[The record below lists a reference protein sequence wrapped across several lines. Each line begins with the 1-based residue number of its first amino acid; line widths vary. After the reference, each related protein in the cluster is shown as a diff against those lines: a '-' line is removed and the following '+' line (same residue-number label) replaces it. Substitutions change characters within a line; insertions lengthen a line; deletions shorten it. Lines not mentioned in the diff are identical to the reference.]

1 MSGRRVERL
10 SEQIREEVSLIIDG
24 EMDDPRIGLATVTE
38 VRVTPDLSF
47 AKIFVSVG
55 GSDEEAKESI
65 EALKHAAS
73 FIRHQ
78 LGLVLR
84 MRRVPELHF
93 VHDNTDRTAARIE
106 QILKEEEE
114 KMRTREVEEE
124 SS

>member
-24 EMDDPRIGLATVTE
+24 ELDDPRIGLATVTE

-47 AKIFVSVG
+47 AKIFVSVA

-84 MRRVPELHF
+84 MKRIPELHF

-114 KMRTREVEEE
+114 KMRTREAEEE
-124 SS
+124 AS